1 MQFTL
6 KQLRYVD
13 AALRTGS
20 IAQAAKE
27 MNISQSSI
35 AAAIDATE
43 ALMGVPLFHRMP
55 AKGIRATETGEAAR
69 EKIAQFLTSARILE
83 SDLMSSQGHAV
94 GSLRMGCYAPTAPYM
109 LPLILGRVRAQ
120 HPQIRVELKEGDME
134 GLVGFLNTG
143 EVDVALTYRRTTPE
157 TMPFQPLFKAPP
169 WALIPQDAP
178 LADKEVVTL
187 EELAPE
193 PMILLD
199 LYSTEGYFTNLFT
212 RKGLSPNVVH
222 TTRSSSVLRGLVA
235 ANYGYSIL
243 NICGPNDRKEDSG
256 YVCTPIA
263 GLDDWPNF
271 GLAYTSSAR
280 HTAIVRALLDICK
293 TLSDEGA
300 FEALRLA
307 PPQ

>member
-43 ALMGVPLFHRMP
+43 ALMGVSLFHRMP
-55 AKGIRATETGEAAR
+55 AKGIRPTEAGLVAG
-69 EKIAQFLTSARILE
+69 EKIAQFLASARILE
-83 SDLMSSQGHAV
+83 SDLMSSQGNAV
-94 GSLRMGCYAPTAPYM
+94 GSLRLGCYAPTAPYM
-109 LPLILGRVRAQ
+109 LPLILGRVRDQ
-120 HPQIRVELKEGDME
+120 HPKVRVELKEGDME

-157 TMPFQPLFKAPP
+157 TMPFQPLFAAPP
-169 WALIPQDAP
+169 WALIAESSP
-178 LADKEVVTL
+178 LAGKDIVTL
-187 EELAPE
+187 EELAPL

-199 LYSTEGYFTNLFT
+199 LSSTESYFTKLFT
-212 RKGLSPNVVH
+212 DRGLTPNVVH

-235 ANYGYSIL
+235 ANYGYSLL

-256 YVCTPIA
+256 YVCRPLAGPI
-263 GLDDWPNF
+263 DSPNF
-271 GLAYTSSAR
+271 GLAYTSSGR
-280 HTAIVRALLDICK
+280 HTAIVTAMVDIC
-293 TLSDEGA
+293 TSLAGDGA
-300 FEALRLA
+300 FDSLVLRA
-307 PPQ
+307 K